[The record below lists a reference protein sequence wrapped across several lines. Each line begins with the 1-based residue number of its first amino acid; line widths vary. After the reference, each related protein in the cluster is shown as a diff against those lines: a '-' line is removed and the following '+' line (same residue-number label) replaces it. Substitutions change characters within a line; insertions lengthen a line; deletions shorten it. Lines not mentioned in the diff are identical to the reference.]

1 MARRFAHMPKRF
13 PAGTSYVVEA
23 HSSVQGMTMHRHVRF
38 PDDHMKIFSK
48 ASMALLAGLFVLGI
62 PVLAHGR
69 QPVNLG
75 AAGHYAILSKAGI
88 TTTGVTAI
96 VGHIGV
102 SPIASTAITG
112 FGLILDSSGR
122 FSRSTLVTGQ
132 VRAADY
138 ADPTPSRLIKAVL
151 NMERAYDN
159 AAGRKNP
166 TATELGSGE
175 IGGLVI
181 RRGLYKWSSNVT
193 ISTNVI
199 LKGDENAV
207 WIFQI
212 AGTLKISS
220 GKKVILRGGAQAKN
234 IFWQVAG
241 ATTLA
246 TTAVFHG
253 NILGKTGIV
262 LQTGA
267 TLNGRALAQTAV
279 TLDANA
285 VTKPAGAEGISED
298 DFRALFESIGK
309 DQTIP
314 IRRFS
319 DSPWVPDSP
328 AR

>member
-1 MARRFAHMPKRF
+1 MVSRSAHLPKTF
-13 PAGTSYVVEA
+13 N
-23 HSSVQGMTMHRHVRF
+23 
-38 PDDHMKIFSK
+38 K
-48 ASMALLAGLFVLGI
+48 ASTALFAILFVLGI
-62 PVLAHGR
+62 PVLAYGHPADAVR
-69 QPVNLG
+69 PVNLG
-75 AAGHYAILSKAGI
+75 RAGHYVILSKAGI

-102 SPIASTAITG
+102 SPIDSTAITG
-112 FGLILDSSGR
+112 FGLKLSRFGR
-122 FSRSTLVTGQ
+122 FSRSTLVTGK
-132 VRAADY
+132 VFAADY
-138 ADPTPSRLIKAVL
+138 ADPTPSRLITAVL
-151 NMERAYDN
+151 HMERAYDN

-166 TATELGSGE
+166 KATELGNGE

-181 RRGLYKWSSNVT
+181 RHGLYKWSSNVT

-199 LKGDENAV
+199 LRGDENAI

-212 AGTLKISS
+212 AGTLNISS

-246 TTAVFHG
+246 TTAVFNG

-285 VTKPAGAEGISED
+285 VREEPGAVSNSIQGKGDERMSEG
-298 DFRALFESIGK
+298 DFRAWFESIGK
-309 DQTIP
+309 DQILAP
-314 IRRFS
+314 IRQLA
-319 DSPWVPDSP
+319 DSPWIPEPP